1 METDREVR
9 LREIARVRCADAE
22 PAHDYS
28 HVLRV
33 AANARA
39 IATAEGARVEIA
51 VAAALLHEL
60 FNHPKDHPESAL
72 SGDVCAEHALV
83 VLRDEAWPEA
93 DAQAVAYCIRVHS
106 FSRGLPAETLEAKVL
121 QDADRLDA
129 IGAIG
134 VARCFATC
142 AAMKRPFYDPADPLC
157 ERRPPD
163 DKLWGVDHFYRK
175 LLKIPSTL
183 NTASGRAMAGERAR
197 FMESYLLQLKAEVD
211 ASGPASPPSSR

>member
-1 METDREVR
+1 MSLDR
-9 LREIARVRCADAE
+9 LREIARERCSEAE
-22 PAHDYS
+22 PAHDFQ

-60 FNHPKDHPESAL
+60 FNYPKDHPDSAR
-72 SGDVCAEHALV
+72 SGDVCAEHALTL
-83 VLRDEAWPEA
+83 LRDEGWPDA

-106 FSRGLPAETLEAKVL
+106 FSRGLPAETLEAKAL

-157 ERRPPD
+157 ERRAPD
-163 DKLWGVDHFYRK
+163 DKQWGVDHFYRK

-183 NTASGRAMAGERAR
+183 NTATGRAMAAERAR
-197 FMESYLLQLKAEVD
+197 FMETYLAQLKAEVD
-211 ASGPASPPSSR
+211 ASAPASAPSPRR